1 MVGRN
6 LKLLREANNFTQQ
19 QMASFLGINRST
31 YANYEAEER
40 ETPLE
45 ILEKAA
51 DILGAELSV
60 FFEEDINTVKSMLI
74 CAFRAEDLSK
84 EDMEEVAAFKS
95 LVKNYLKINRLLEK

>member
-19 QMASFLGINRST
+19 QMASFLGINRSP

-40 ETPLE
+40 ETHLE

-84 EDMEEVAAFKS
+84 EDMEEVAAFKN

>member
-84 EDMEEVAAFKS
+84 EDMEEVAAFKN